1 MTRTGDREIGV
12 VSGRVGMYAVVYNF
26 SLIVYSKLRQHY
38 SKFKKDFVLVVEQ
51 VRDIAATELLTIL
64 LMKKAI
70 HVLTEGL

>member
-1 MTRTGDREIGV
+1 MSRFHC
-12 VSGRVGMYAVVYNF
+12 NK
-26 SLIVYSKLRQHY
+26 IVYSKLLQHD

-70 HVLTEGL
+70 YVLTEGL

>member
-1 MTRTGDREIGV
+1 MTRMGDREIGV

-26 SLIVYSKLRQHY
+26 SLIVYNKLLQHY

>member
-1 MTRTGDREIGV
+1 MTRMGDREIGV

-26 SLIVYSKLRQHY
+26 SLIVYNKLLQHY

-70 HVLTEGL
+70 HVLTERL